1 MSTEVTTFELYDY
14 QPNRGAAV
22 FFTII
27 FSIVTLVQAY
37 LLFGAFQTQNI
48 NSVQK
53 YTNLKLCSYTKLS
66 LFYIPLVLGG
76 VCEVI
81 GFITRSISVFSKG
94 NLNSF
99 IAQRVCIL
107 IAPNLFM
114 TTMYLI
120 FGKLVQLINISNH
133 FIFSETVNR
142 RLFVTGNI
150 AGSIL
155 QGVGGGISSDGTHAD
170 YEKGKKLIIAGL
182 AIQLGIFVIFSL
194 REFFLFKIIKND
206 GSNIA
211 LSTQKWKLM
220 NLVLLASGIL
230 IMVRSI
236 VRLVEVIEGS
246 SSPILRHEWFSY
258 VFDTML
264 MFLLMGMYA
273 VTTPFCSLFHIQT
286 ETINFLQ
293 EDDYE

>member
-1 MSTEVTTFELYDY
+1 MSTEVTTPELYGY
-14 QPNRGAAV
+14 KPNHGATV
-22 FFTII
+22 FFTIL
-27 FSIVTLVQAY
+27 FSIVTLIQIY
-37 LLFGAFQTQNI
+37 LLVVSFQTHNI
-48 NSVQK
+48 NSVPK
-53 YTNLKLCSYTKLS
+53 HTTIKLCSYTRLS

-76 VCEVI
+76 ICEII
-81 GFITRSISVFSKG
+81 GFITRSISAFSYG
-94 NLNSF
+94 DLNSF

-120 FGKLVQLINISNH
+120 FGKMAQLMDVSNH
-133 FIFSETVNR
+133 FIFSEVVNR

-155 QGVGGGISSDGTHAD
+155 QGVGGGISSDGTRSD

-182 AIQLGIFVIFSL
+182 AIQLGIFVIFAL

-220 NLVLLASGIL
+220 NLVLLASGVL

-236 VRLVEVIEGS
+236 VRLVEVIEGG
-246 SSPILRHEWFSY
+246 SSPILLHEWFSY
-258 VFDTML
+258 VFDAML
-264 MFLLMGMYA
+264 MFLLMGIYA
-273 VTTPFCSLFHIQT
+273 VTTPICSLFHIQT
-286 ETINFLQ
+286 ETLNFLQ
-293 EDDYE
+293 EVDYE